1 MKIVGLILLGIVCLI
16 SYLIGSGT
24 NGFAMVASIV
34 FFPSAI
40 ALYFYPTICAVGEH
54 PKATPIFALNLLAG
68 WTFIGWVAAFI
79 WALNKPTIHTAHPVE
94 TTTYAEDL
102 AAAAANKECP
112 FCAETIKAAAKKC
125 RYCGFEL
132 EQQAV

>member
-16 SYLIGSGT
+16 SYLIGSGS

-54 PKATPIFALNLLAG
+54 PKATPIFALNFSLAG
-68 WTFIGWVAAFI
+68 PLSAGS
-79 WALNKPTIHTAHPVE
+79 L
-94 TTTYAEDL
+94 L
-102 AAAAANKECP
+102 LS
-112 FCAETIKAAAKKC
+112 
-125 RYCGFEL
+125 GL
-132 EQQAV
+132 